1 MKKCTLA
8 LKTVSVPIGAE
19 ADVIEIMSPAEFTVT
34 KNGGYKIKYS
44 ETELAGYEGAKTEM
58 LIKDDKAQIKR
69 TGISRM
75 CLRLDL
81 LKKHYTV
88 YQTPY
93 GELSLGVVTH
103 SIDNRLTENGGEVTI
118 KYSLEMDAKPF
129 TDNEIQM
136 IIKL

>member
-8 LKTVSVPIGAE
+8 LKTVSVPTGAE

-34 KNGGYKIKYS
+34 KNGTYKIKYE
-44 ETELAGYEGAKTEM
+44 ETDLAGYEGAVTEM

-69 TGISRM
+69 TGTSKM

-103 SIDNRLTENGGEVTI
+103 SIDNRLSENGGDIAI

-136 IIKL
+136 NIKL